1 MNEAEVIEQSIESL
15 EHIAKQLDEAL
26 IQELGQDAAWE
37 HWVSSVALPAP
48 WRYRPDFSAL
58 NKIWNAR
65 EEANSALFWITEHR
79 R

>member
-1 MNEAEVIEQSIESL
+1 MNEAEAIEQCMESL
-15 EHIAKQLDEAL
+15 EHIAKLLDEAL
-26 IQELGQDAAWE
+26 IQKLGEDAAWQQ
-37 HWVSSVALPAP
+37 WVSSVALPAQ
-48 WRYRPDFSAL
+48 WRDRPDSGAL